1 MKKIII
7 AAFILALMACETG
20 FDVNLTCVSWHT
32 AQSVAVES
40 SLLGEK
46 DQVFVTLLW
55 RWTYQKPQGDA
66 VIVERSVDGS
76 ASYVTVDTVWNIDT
90 LMSFIDSD
98 TVLQPGGQV
107 SYMLSMLN
115 ATAVNPFD
123 TIDFE
128 LPVAQNFYQPAQDT
142 LSAADTT
149 LQLIF
154 ADIPGMDSTNIA
166 IYEGGPTS
174 IDSLLNFLTNPLFT
188 ITVADTV
195 FVISNVNSLLPDT
208 LMPYTIKL
216 MSTKLSDL
224 STDASV
230 GFRAFVRVNLP

>member
-1 MKKIII
+1 MKKIISV
-7 AAFILALMACETG
+7 AFILALTACETG

-46 DQVFVTLLW
+46 DQVIVTLLW

-66 VIVERSVDGS
+66 VIVERSTGGS
-76 ASYVTVDTVWNIDT
+76 ANYTVVDTVWNIDT
-90 LMSFIDSD
+90 LMSFVDSD
-98 TVLQPGGQV
+98 SVLQPGGQV
-107 SYMLSMLN
+107 SYLLSMFN

-123 TIDFE
+123 TVDFE
-128 LPVAQNFYQPAQDT
+128 LPAAQNFYQPQDT
-142 LSAADTT
+142 VLAADTT
-149 LQLIF
+149 LQIIF
-154 ADIPGMDSTNIA
+154 APVPGMDSTNIA

-195 FVISNVNSLLPDT
+195 FVISNVDSLLPNKYT
-208 LMPYTIKL
+208 PYTIKL

-224 STDASV
+224 STDASI
-230 GFRAFVRVNLP
+230 GFRAFMRVDSL